1 LTVPLRD
8 PSQYLESLHARRPLE
23 IWFRGERIPDPTAHP
38 VLSCS
43 LDTVG
48 KVYELAQDPAWQD
61 LLTTGSP
68 LTGERVNLY
77 LSPLLSREHALQ
89 KTRLARALGEAL
101 GACTHRCT
109 GSEAIAGLFPL
120 TYDLEGE
127 AGIPYH
133 QRFRAWL
140 AYAQREDL
148 ACTAALT
155 DPKGDRRLKPHEQ
168 PEPDTYLHI
177 AARREDGIVLRGAKV
192 NQTGVLFAHEMLVL
206 PTAAM
211 DEADQACAVAC
222 AVPTDAPGLIY
233 VLGRQPHD
241 GRCGDED
248 ERLDAG
254 RRFGDHQA
262 LILFEDVFVP
272 WERVFLAGEWAY
284 TGRLVD
290 YFTAVHRLTAGA
302 CKAGGMTLL
311 TGATALAARYIGVE
325 RASHVR
331 EKMAEMEV
339 GAETLYALSLAA
351 GHEGYAHP
359 SGAWVPNALLAHT
372 CKYQTTRLPFEAMRY
387 AREIATGWGET
398 APAAADLRNPEIG
411 PRIERIF
418 RPAVEGASA
427 EDRLRLVRLIE
438 SLTRGSNWSA
448 FALHGGGNPEASR
461 LMVLRQMDWE
471 HLARVAEAACGI
483 EAEDAAV
490 LEEIARRQGQ
500 VQRPPR

>member
-1 LTVPLRD
+1 MPLKSS
-8 PSQYLESLHARRPLE
+8 SQYVDSLRARRPQE
-23 IWFRGERIPDPTAHP
+23 IYFRGERIVDPTTHP
-38 VLSCS
+38 VLASS
-43 LDTVG
+43 LETVRQ
-48 KVYELAQDPAWQD
+48 VYKLAQDLAWQD
-61 LLTTGSP
+61 LLTTLSP
-68 LTGERVNLY
+68 LTGERVNFY
-77 LSPLLSREHALQ
+77 LSPLFTREHAWQ

-120 TYDLEGE
+120 THDLEAETGT
-127 AGIPYH
+127 PSH
-133 QRFRAWL
+133 RRFREWL
-140 AYAQREDL
+140 ARVQREDL
-148 ACTAALT
+148 TVTAALT

-177 AARREDGIVLRGAKV
+177 AATRQDGIVLRGAKV
-192 NQTGVLFAHEMLVL
+192 NQTGALFAHEILVL

-211 DEADQACAVAC
+211 EEEDQACAVAC
-222 AVPTDAPGLIY
+222 AVPADAPGLVYI
-233 VLGRQPHD
+233 LGRQPLD
-241 GRCGDED
+241 ARCGDED

-262 LILFEDVFVP
+262 LLLFEDVFVP

-311 TGATALAARYIGVE
+311 TGATFLAARYIGVE
-325 RASHVR
+325 RAGHVR
-331 EKMAEMEV
+331 EKVAEMEA

-372 CKYQTTRLPFEAMRY
+372 CKYQATHLPFEAMRY

-398 APAAADLRNPEIG
+398 APAAADLHHPEIG
-411 PRIERIF
+411 PRIARLF

-427 EDRLRLVRLIE
+427 EERLRLVRLIE
-438 SLTRGSNWSA
+438 SLVRGSNWSA

-461 LMVLRQMDWE
+461 LMLLRQLDFA
-471 HLARVAEAACGI
+471 HLGRMAEAACGI
-483 EAEDAAV
+483 DPDGAEV
-490 LEEIARRQGQ
+490 RREVARRQG
-500 VQRPPR
+500 RADPPK